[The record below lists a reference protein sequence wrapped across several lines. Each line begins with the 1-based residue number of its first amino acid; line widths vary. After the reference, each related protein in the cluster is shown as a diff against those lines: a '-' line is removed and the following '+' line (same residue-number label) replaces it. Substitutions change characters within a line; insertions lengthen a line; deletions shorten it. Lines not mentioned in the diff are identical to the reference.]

1 MIFFCVS
8 LRLCVIKSFWGLRH
22 DATPTLP
29 LEPQANEQVL
39 NKMASNREGGF
50 K

>member
-1 MIFFCVS
+1 MIFFFVS

-29 LEPQANEQVL
+29 LEPQADEKAVTL
-39 NKMASNREGGF
+39 TP
-50 K
+50 